1 MAPLNK
7 VLLLLTLLFLAVDA
21 KYKNKKDKKNSVFHK
36 IPKFPKFPVPIIGGD
51 QKVVVDGG
59 NNAIAKP
66 DFETNNLGHWELI
79 NKQSGVSA
87 MQINLMPNNKIVVY
101 MMPPFTVSL
110 DSHIQKGCH
119 VFNGM
124 MITLS

>member
-1 MAPLNK
+1 MFF
-7 VLLLLTLLFLAVDA
+7 TRFLEIQ
-21 KYKNKKDKKNSVFHK
+21 N
-36 IPKFPKFPVPIIGGD
+36 IPIIGAELKAG
-51 QKVVVDGG
+51 VADGG
-59 NNAIAKP
+59 NIAMP
-66 DFETNNLGHWELI
+66 DFETKYLGKWKLI